1 MNWTSSLFTFFGIT
15 QSATALATAG
25 FRSFSFGFALGMT
38 TAGATLWVLC
48 LRGISRWLT
57 RGIYSNSPLALSFL
71 TSFFS
76 ITALSYAS
84 HIDLPYLASYL
95 FFFSALI
102 ITIFTDATTLLISRY
117 VTIYAMPI
125 GWLLSNMGLLP
136 VTPLES
142 IGGSL
147 AGLLILTA
155 VRFISK
161 KLLGKDGLGQGDVDL
176 LCFIGAFT
184 GPSGCWIA
192 LMTGSLLGSLFGLL
206 YFIAA
211 KGRRDIL
218 LPFGLFLGMGA
229 ILYVL
234 FQERLTS
241 FFLPVY

>member
-1 MNWTSSLFTFFGIT
+1 M
-15 QSATALATAG
+15 AG
-25 FRSFSFGFALGMT
+25 FRSFSFGFALGVT

-48 LRGISRWLT
+48 LQGVSRWLT
-57 RGIYSNSPLALSFL
+57 RGIYSSSPLALSFL

-76 ITALSYAS
+76 IAALSYTLQS
-84 HIDLPYLASYL
+84 DLPYLASYI

-102 ITIFTDATTLLISRY
+102 VTIFTDATTLLISRY

-136 VTPLES
+136 ITPLES
-142 IGGSL
+142 ISGSL
-147 AGLLILTA
+147 TGLLLLAT

-184 GPSGCWIA
+184 GASGCWIT
-192 LMTGSLLGSLFGLL
+192 LMTASLLGSIFGLI

-211 KGRRDIL
+211 KGKRDIL

-241 FFLPVY
+241 LFLPIY

>member
-1 MNWTSSLFTFFGIT
+1 VNWTSSLFTFVGIV
-15 QSATALATAG
+15 QSSLAFTIAGSALWTM
-25 FRSFSFGFALGMT
+25 LLW
-38 TAGATLWVLC
+38 GA
-48 LRGISRWLT
+48 SRALT
-57 RGIYSNSPLALSFL
+57 RGIYSRPSRVLLLL
-71 TSFFS
+71 TSLFS
-76 ITALSYAS
+76 IAALSYS
-84 HIDLPYLASYL
+84 IITGIPFYPYA

-117 VTIYAMPI
+117 VTLYAMPI
-125 GWLLSNMGLLP
+125 GWLASNMGLLP
-136 VTPLES
+136 ITPLES
-142 IGGSL
+142 IGGSF

-184 GPSGCWIA
+184 GPAGCWIT
-192 LMTGSLLGSLFGLL
+192 LMTASLLGSVFGLI

-229 ILYVL
+229 ILFVL
-234 FQERLTS
+234 FEEKLTAL
-241 FFLPVY
+241 FLPIY

>member
-1 MNWTSSLFTFFGIT
+1 MSWNSSLFMLSGI
-15 QSATALATAG
+15 SA
-25 FRSFSFGFALGMT
+25 
-38 TAGATLWVLC
+38 LWTLC
-48 LRGISRWLT
+48 LWGISRWLVK
-57 RGIYSNSPLALSFL
+57 GVYSTTPIILPILVSL
-71 TSFFS
+71 FS
-76 ITALSYAS
+76 TAALSYALQS
-84 HIDLPYLASYL
+84 DLPCLASYL

-102 ITIFTDATTLLISRY
+102 ITIFTDATTLLISRI
-117 VTIYAMPI
+117 VTLYAMPI
-125 GWLLSNMGLLP
+125 GWLLSNIGLLP
-136 VTPLES
+136 ITPLES

-147 AGLLILTA
+147 AGLLILAT

-184 GPSGCWIA
+184 GASGCWIT
-192 LMTGSLLGSLFGLL
+192 LMTGSLLGSIFGLI

-234 FQERLTS
+234 FEKQLTYL
-241 FFLPVY
+241 FLPIY